1 MKTLIGI
8 MLLMMSASAFA
19 GGNKC
24 WSPLKKSWVNHGEM
38 GKKKCCYYGD
48 WTSDKSKCEKKK
60 PERWLCKVQNSYTFT
75 SYEGRASNNGTAYT
89 TALNKCKADNSFK
102 GECLQKTPCIKY

>member
-1 MKTLIGI
+1 MKKLIGI
-8 MLLMMSASAFA
+8 ALLMMSASAFA

-48 WTSDKSKCEKKK
+48 WTSDKSKCEKK
-60 PERWLCKVQNSYTFT
+60 ERWVCEVQNSYTFT
-75 SYEGRASNNGTAYT
+75 KYKGRGSDYGTAYT
-89 TALNKCKADNSFK
+89 NALNACKAGNSYK
-102 GECLQKTPCIKY
+102 GNCLQKTPCTKY